1 MSDDTQNTGA
11 RIARGAL
18 AGLVGG
24 IVASLAMDGLQ
35 AILARLSDAD
45 SGGESDS
52 DAEPTTNKAADGVA
66 RLVTGDEVADAN
78 KPLAGQAMHYG
89 LGAVL
94 GVAYG
99 IAAAFEPRV
108 TTASGT
114 LFGLTTATVL
124 DEGAVPALGLADAPW
139 KTPASGH
146 LYSLASHLVFGG
158 VTELVRAQVDAT
170 LAPAE

>member
-1 MSDDTQNTGA
+1 MSDDSQTTGA

-18 AGLVGG
+18 AGVIGG
-24 IVASLAMDGLQ
+24 IVASFAMDGLQ
-35 AILARLSDAD
+35 MLLAKISSND
-45 SGGESDS
+45 SGSDE
-52 DAEPTTNKAADGVA
+52 EPTTSKAADGVA
-66 RLVTGDEVADAN
+66 RAVTGDDVGEAN

-89 LGAVL
+89 LGAAL
-94 GVAYG
+94 GLAYG
-99 IAAAFEPRV
+99 VAAAFEPRV

-124 DEGAVPALGLADAPW
+124 DEGAVPAMGLADAPW

-158 VTELVRAQVDAT
+158 VTELVRAQVDRT
-170 LAPAE
+170 LAPAD

>member
-1 MSDDTQNTGA
+1 MSDDSQTTGA

-18 AGLVGG
+18 AGVIGG
-24 IVASLAMDGLQ
+24 VVASFAMDGLQ
-35 AILARLSDAD
+35 ALLAKLSSDD
-45 SGGESDS
+45 NDS
-52 DAEPTTNKAADGVA
+52 DREPTTDKAADGVA
-66 RLVTGDEVADAN
+66 RLVTGDEVARAN
-78 KPLAGQAMHYG
+78 KALAGQAMHYG

-99 IAAAFEPRV
+99 VAAVFQPRV

-146 LYSLASHLVFGG
+146 LYSLASHLVFGS
-158 VTELVRAQVDAT
+158 VTELVRAQVDRT
-170 LAPAE
+170 LAPAD